1 MKIGILREYKTPEDI
16 RVPLTPAQCG
26 ELLSQFN
33 NLQIVVEPYD
43 KRCFKNEEYE
53 NAGIPLQNDLGDC
66 DVLLGVK
73 EVPKERLIEGK
84 VYFFFSHTIKK
95 QDYNLQLMHTLL
107 RKKISMIDH
116 ETLTEANGQRIIG
129 FGRWAGIVGAHYAIL
144 MLGVKRGLYSI
155 KPANKCDD
163 MAEMLAQYNG
173 ISIPPV
179 KIALTGAGRVGLGAI
194 EVLEAANIKR
204 VSPSDYLKNS
214 YDEAVYTVLDVEDLY
229 KQENGD
235 PVVRQT
241 FFGDP
246 ESGKNGFTPFSKVSD
261 ILINGMYWDFRAVG
275 LFEKEEI
282 HSDDFRINIIS
293 DITCDVEGS
302 VPITLRQTA
311 IEDPYIGIDK
321 ANGNE
326 VEPFGKN
333 TIDVMA
339 VGNLPNELP
348 KDASQDFG
356 KAMKKKVVP
365 ELFQLDDSELLQRAM
380 ICRNGELMPNFNYLQ
395 DWVDNG

>member
-16 RVPLTPAQCG
+16 RVPLTPTQCA
-26 ELLSQFN
+26 ELLERFN
-33 NLQIVVEPYD
+33 DLQIVVEPYD

-53 NAGIPLQNDLGDC
+53 SAGIPLQDDLSDC

-73 EVPKERLIEGK
+73 EVPKERLIDGK

-95 QDYNLQLMHTLL
+95 QDYNLQLMLTLL
-107 RKKISMIDH
+107 QRKISMIDH

-144 MLGVKRGLYSI
+144 MLGIKQKSYSI
-155 KPANKCDD
+155 KPANKCAD
-163 MAEMLAQYNG
+163 MAEMLAQYNN

-204 VSPSDYLKNS
+204 VSPSEYLENS
-214 YDEAVYTVLDVEDLY
+214 YSEAVYTVLDVEDLY
-229 KQENGD
+229 KQENGN

-246 ESGKNGFTPFSKVSD
+246 ESAKNGFTPFSKVTD
-261 ILINGMYWDFRAVG
+261 VLINGMYWDFRAVA
-275 LFEKEEI
+275 LFGKEEI
-282 HSDDFRINIIS
+282 QANDFRINIIS

-321 ANGNE
+321 VTGSE
-326 VEPFGKN
+326 VQPFGNN

-348 KDASQDFG
+348 KDASADFG
-356 KAMKKKVVP
+356 TAMKNKVVP
-365 ELFQLDDSELLQRAM
+365 ELFQLNDSDLLQRAM
-380 ICRNGELMPNFNYLQ
+380 ICHNGELMPNFDYLQ
-395 DWVDNG
+395 DWVDRG

>member
-16 RVPLTPAQCG
+16 RVPLTPVQCAD
-26 ELLSQFN
+26 LLEQFKD
-33 NLQIVVEPYD
+33 LQIVVEPYD
-43 KRCFKNEEYE
+43 KRCFSNEEYE
-53 NAGIPLQNDLGDC
+53 KVGIALENDLSDC

-95 QDYNLQLMHTLL
+95 QDYNLQLMRTLL
-107 RKKISMIDH
+107 QRKISMIDH

-144 MLGVKRGLYSI
+144 MLGIKQKSYSI
-155 KPANKCDD
+155 KPANTCAD
-163 MAEMLAQYNG
+163 MAEMLAQYND

-204 VSPSDYLKNS
+204 VSPSEYLKDS
-214 YDEAVYTVLDVEDLY
+214 YNEPVYTVLDVEDLY

-241 FFGDP
+241 FFSDP
-246 ESGKNGFTPFSKVSD
+246 ESAMNGFTPFSKVTD
-261 ILINGMYWDFRAVG
+261 ILINGMYWDFRAVA
-275 LFEKEEI
+275 LFDREEI
-282 HSDDFRINIIS
+282 HSNDFRINIIS

-321 ANGNE
+321 VTGKE
-326 VEPFGKN
+326 VQPFGEN

-348 KDASQDFG
+348 KDASTDFG
-356 KAMKKKVVP
+356 TAMKNKVVP
-365 ELFQLDDSELLQRAM
+365 ELFQLDDSDLLQRAM
-380 ICRNGELMPNFNYLQ
+380 ICHNGKLMSNFDYLQ
-395 DWVDNG
+395 DWVDKG